1 MSFKMSSISQH
12 GRGPCRL
19 SALMFIHTRFNIES
33 GEDGR
38 NPKKYGAVAK
48 GFPGQILRA
57 DPKTRSSGSLTDGLS
72 FPYFKNCSG
81 LNICGSGCITGSWKA
96 AQMFSMI
103 AVPLGS

>member
-1 MSFKMSSISQH
+1 
-12 GRGPCRL
+12 
-19 SALMFIHTRFNIES
+19 MFIHTGFNIES

-38 NPKKYGAVAK
+38 NPQKYGAVVK

-57 DPKTRSSGSLTDGLS
+57 DPKMWSSGSLADGSS

-81 LNICGSGCITGSWKA
+81 LSICSSGCITGSQKT